1 MKLGISMD
9 VYRKSCEP
17 IEAVHRLANAGFDCV
32 EFNLSDYV
40 SRDSPLAGEGWL
52 DWIEGISNAVKEMNM
67 RVSQVH
73 APIYRAL
80 GDHEMDEHLDLMT
93 ERMFLACEIMQIPYA
108 VFHPRFKREGFL
120 LKNAFETKKW
130 NIDWFSAWSER
141 ASESNVSIAI
151 ENLFD
156 FWDDPGYC
164 TDAYTILDLIEG
176 VNQDNVYAC
185 LDTGHAWIA
194 KNDPSDFARELGS
207 RLKVLHIHDNL
218 GSEDQHVAPFVGT
231 IDWPKFM
238 KTLKEIDY
246 SGVFSLEIHHYIQ
259 RMPSEIID
267 DAVRMA
273 YGIGRHLVDM

>member
-1 MKLGISMD
+1 MD

-17 IEAVHRLANAGFDCV
+17 IEAIHKLANTGFDCV

-40 SRDSPLAGEGWL
+40 SKDSPLAGEDWM
-52 DWIEGISNAVKEMNM
+52 DWIEGISNAVKETNV
-67 RVSQVH
+67 RTSQVH

-120 LKNAFETKKW
+120 PKNALETKKW
-130 NIDWFSAWSER
+130 NIEWFSALSER

-156 FWDDPGYC
+156 FWDNPGYC
-164 TDAYTILDLIEG
+164 TDAQTILDLIEG
-176 VNQDNVYAC
+176 VDQDNVYAC

-194 KNDPSDFARELGS
+194 ENDPSDFAKMLGS
-207 RLKVLHIHDNL
+207 RLKVLHVHDNL
-218 GSEDQHVAPFVGT
+218 GGEDQHVAPFVGT
-231 IDWPKFM
+231 INWPKFM
-238 KTLKEIDY
+238 EILKEIDY

-267 DAVRMA
+267 DAVRIA
-273 YGIGRHLVDM
+273 YRIGRYLIDK